1 MYACTCSCK
10 YRPTRISTRG
20 SRYSHDRP
28 YTLFFQLYDPRKF
41 VAPAAPTNKRHKRSQ
56 YIGPAWAYLGERFR
70 IKPPNES
77 VPGIKAKNC
86 IHKLYAQNQWKTPE
100 FHSPTIFFLVKS
112 LRSRCVPT
120 VQCASECTLRL
131 RQCN

>member
-1 MYACTCSCK
+1 MHVHVHV
-10 YRPTRISTRG
+10 STGLHGFLHVEAAIATIDLTHYFFNYMIRG
-20 SRYSHDRP
+20 NSLP
-28 YTLFFQLYDPRKF
+28 
-41 VAPAAPTNKRHKRSQ
+41 PAAPTNKRHKRSQ

-120 VQCASECTLRL
+120 VQYASECTLRL